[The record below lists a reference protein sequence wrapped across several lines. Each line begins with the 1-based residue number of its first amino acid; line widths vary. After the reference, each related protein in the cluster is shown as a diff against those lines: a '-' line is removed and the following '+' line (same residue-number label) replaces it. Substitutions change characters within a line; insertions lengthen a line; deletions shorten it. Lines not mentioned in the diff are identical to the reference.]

1 MGNSY
6 RISKMNQLIS
16 RDSKGKIRVVEMFYE
31 WNEEQHGYVIH
42 RSTGLLNGKITEQPA
57 IVILKGKASRTL
69 KEQVELEY
77 NSNKKKYLDKGYRE
91 LENPLEDYSEE
102 ELNNILGDVRTGQ
115 NGVPKPQLAK
125 QADKVTNLKTFDKKY
140 WGSRKIDG
148 LRCLIYLGEDGKLHT
163 ASRGATNYDAAMIEI
178 LEHPDLIQ
186 LFKDN
191 PTLIMDGECYKHG
204 YSLQQ
209 LNSVARTQVK
219 AVDYEILQ
227 FYWYDIVD
235 LNSPVTE
242 RINRIKELAEP
253 LSLTFEPER
262 EFQYGELRI
271 QLVPHVE
278 VSGWD
283 NIMALHNEYVS
294 EGWEGLV
301 IRLESSLY
309 GPNKRTNDWLKVKC
323 YKQDTYKVIGI
334 EQGLR
339 KYDDMVF
346 VLETEE
352 GKQFKAKPFGD
363 RNQKIEYTDNFEGKY
378 QNHLGDV
385 KYFYYSD
392 EGTPLQPS
400 FIAFRPDLE

>member
-42 RSTGLLNGKITEQPA
+42 RSTGLLNGKMVEQPD

-242 RINRIKELAEP
+242 RINKIKELAEP

-309 GPNKRTNDWLKVKC
+309 GPNKRTNDWIKIKS
-323 YKQDTYKVIGI
+323 YQDSEFKIVGLSEGLRDEDMCFVLVTEHGI
-334 EQGLR
+334 E
-339 KYDDMVF
+339 
-346 VLETEE
+346 
-352 GKQFKAKPFGD
+352 FKAKPMGS
-363 RNQKIEYTDNFEGKY
+363 RELKQYYRENLNSIIGKY
-378 QNHLGDV
+378 ATI
-385 KYFYYSD
+385 KYFYLSD
-392 EGTPLQPS
+392 EGCPLQPVMKTIRD
-400 FIAFRPDLE
+400 F

>member
-1 MGNSY
+1 
-6 RISKMNQLIS
+6 MNQLIS

-42 RSTGLLNGKITEQPA
+42 RSTGLLNGKMVEQPA

-242 RINRIKELAEP
+242 RINKIKELAEP

-363 RNQKIEYTDNFEGKY
+363 RNQKIEYTDNFEEKY

>member
-1 MGNSY
+1 
-6 RISKMNQLIS
+6 MNQLIS
-16 RDSKGKIRVVEMFYE
+16 RDSKGKIRVVEMSYE
-31 WNEEQHGYVIH
+31 WDEEQHGYVIH
-42 RSTGLLNGKITEQPA
+42 RSTGLLNGKMVEQPD

-102 ELNNILGDVRTGQ
+102 ELNNILGEVRTGQ

-227 FYWYDIVD
+227 FYSYDIVD

-242 RINRIKELAEP
+242 RINRINELAEP

-352 GKQFKAKPFGD
+352 GEQFKAKPFGD
-363 RNQKIEYTDNFEGKY
+363 RNQKIEYTDNFEEKY

>member
-1 MGNSY
+1 MGSNY
-6 RISKMNQLIS
+6 KLSKMNQLIS
-16 RDSKGKIRVVEMFYE
+16 RDSKGKIRVVEMSYE
-31 WNEEQHGYVIH
+31 WNEEQHRYVIH
-42 RSTGLLNGKITEQPA
+42 RTTGLLNGKMVEQPD

-102 ELNNILGDVRTGQ
+102 ELNNILGEVRTGQ

-242 RINRIKELAEP
+242 RINKIKELAEP

-283 NIMALHNEYVS
+283 NIMALHNKYVS

-363 RNQKIEYTDNFEGKY
+363 RNQKIEYTDNFEEKY

>member
-1 MGNSY
+1 
-6 RISKMNQLIS
+6 MNQLIS

-42 RSTGLLNGKITEQPA
+42 RSTGLLNGKITEQPD

-242 RINRIKELAEP
+242 RINKIKELAES

-278 VSGWD
+278 VSGWG

-363 RNQKIEYTDNFEGKY
+363 RNQKIEYTDNFEEKY

>member
-1 MGNSY
+1 MGSNY
-6 RISKMNQLIS
+6 KLSKMNQLIS
-16 RDSKGKIRVVEMFYE
+16 RDSKGKIRVVEMSYE

-42 RSTGLLNGKITEQPA
+42 RSTGLLNGKMVEQPD

-102 ELNNILGDVRTGQ
+102 ELNNILGEVRTGQ

-242 RINRIKELAEP
+242 RINKIKELAGP

-363 RNQKIEYTDNFEGKY
+363 RNQKIEYTDNFEEKY

>member
-42 RSTGLLNGKITEQPA
+42 RSTGLLNGKMVEQPD

-242 RINRIKELAEP
+242 RINKIKELAEP

-363 RNQKIEYTDNFEGKY
+363 KNQKIEYTDNFEEKY

>member
-1 MGNSY
+1 MGNNY
-6 RISKMNQLIS
+6 KLSKMNQLIS
-16 RDSKGKIRVVEMFYE
+16 RDSKGKIRVVEMSYE
-31 WNEEQHGYVIH
+31 WNEEQHGYVIR
-42 RSTGLLNGKITEQPA
+42 RSTGLLSGKMVEQPD

-186 LFKDN
+186 LFEEN

-242 RINRIKELAEP
+242 RINKIKELAEP

-363 RNQKIEYTDNFEGKY
+363 RNQKIEYTDNFEEKY
-378 QNHLGDV
+378 QNHIGDV

>member
-1 MGNSY
+1 M
-6 RISKMNQLIS
+6 KHQLVS
-16 RDSKGKIRVVEMFYE
+16 RDSKGKIRVVEMSYE
-31 WNEEQHGYVIH
+31 WNEEQRGYVIH
-42 RSTGLLNGKITEQPA
+42 RSTGLLNGKMVEQPD

-91 LENPLEDYSEE
+91 LENSLEDYSEE

-242 RINRIKELAEP
+242 RINKIKELAGP

-363 RNQKIEYTDNFEGKY
+363 RNQKIEYTDNFEEKY

>member
-1 MGNSY
+1 
-6 RISKMNQLIS
+6 MNQLIS
-16 RDSKGKIRVVEMFYE
+16 RDSKGKIRVVEMSYE
-31 WNEEQHGYVIH
+31 WNEEQRGYVIH
-42 RSTGLLNGKITEQPA
+42 RSTGLLNGKMVEQPD

-91 LENPLEDYSEE
+91 LENSLEDYSEE

-242 RINRIKELAEP
+242 RINKIKELAGP

-363 RNQKIEYTDNFEGKY
+363 RNQKIEYTDNFEEKY

>member
-16 RDSKGKIRVVEMFYE
+16 RDSKGKIRVVEMSYE

-42 RSTGLLNGKITEQPA
+42 RSTGLLNGKMVEQPD

-242 RINRIKELAEP
+242 RINKIKKLAEP
-253 LSLTFEPER
+253 LNLTFEPER

-363 RNQKIEYTDNFEGKY
+363 RNQKIEYTDNFEEKY

>member
-1 MGNSY
+1 MGSNY
-6 RISKMNQLIS
+6 KLSKMNQLIS
-16 RDSKGKIRVVEMFYE
+16 RDSKGKIRVVEMSYE
-31 WNEEQHGYVIH
+31 WSEEQHGYVIH
-42 RSTGLLNGKITEQPA
+42 RSTGLLTGKMVEQPD

-242 RINRIKELAEP
+242 RINKIKELAEP

-363 RNQKIEYTDNFEGKY
+363 RNQKIEYTDNFEEKY

>member
-1 MGNSY
+1 M
-6 RISKMNQLIS
+6 KHQLVS
-16 RDSKGKIRVVEMFYE
+16 RDSKGKIRVVEMSYE

-42 RSTGLLNGKITEQPA
+42 RSTGLLNGKMVEQPD

-102 ELNNILGDVRTGQ
+102 ELNNILGEVRTGQ

-242 RINRIKELAEP
+242 RINKIKELAGP

-278 VSGWD
+278 VSGWN

-363 RNQKIEYTDNFEGKY
+363 RNQKIEYTDNFEEKY